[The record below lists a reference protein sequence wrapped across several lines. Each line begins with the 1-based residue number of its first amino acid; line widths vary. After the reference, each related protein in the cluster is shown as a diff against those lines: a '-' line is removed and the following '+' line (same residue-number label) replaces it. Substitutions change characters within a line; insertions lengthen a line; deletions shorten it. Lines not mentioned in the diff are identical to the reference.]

1 MENNI
6 ENSNDEIK
14 ERIIKEKSQKTVLVV
29 DDEKPIVDILVYN
42 LKKEGY
48 NTLEANDGEEAVRLV
63 IEKKPD
69 LVLLDIMLPK
79 MDGLTVCKRIRHNYN
94 IPIIMLSAKDEEIDK
109 ILGLE
114 LGADDYITKPFSV
127 RELIAR
133 VKANL
138 RKGDNEYGKNPTDEL
153 QEKNHIPNQIIVG
166 DLYLDLDKFEV
177 KVRGKVI
184 DLTLREFEVLKY
196 LAQQPGQV
204 VTRETLLEK
213 VWGYEYYGDIRTVDV
228 TVRRIRE
235 KIELDTSSP
244 KILITKRS
252 VSYHNNYWWSNNI
265 YIIKKKE
272 GGNKMFLSKIY
283 FPPFI
288 FSN

>member
-1 MENNI
+1 LDINEENNNNEI
-6 ENSNDEIK
+6 IK
-14 ERIIKEKSQKTVLVV
+14 EKIMKEKSQKTVLVV

-48 NTLEANDGEEAVRLV
+48 NTLEANDGEEAINIVV
-63 IEKKPD
+63 NKKPD

-79 MDGLTVCKRIRHNYN
+79 MDGLTVCKKIRHNYN

-138 RKGDNEYGKNPTDEL
+138 RKSDAEYSKAVSEENSDKAHTPNE
-153 QEKNHIPNQIIVG
+153 ISVG

-177 KVRGKVI
+177 KVRGTVI

-252 VSYHNNYWWSNNI
+252 VGY
-265 YIIKKKE
+265 YIA
-272 GGNKMFLSKIY
+272 S
-283 FPPFI
+283 
-288 FSN
+288 

>member
-1 MENNI
+1 MAENI
-6 ENSNDEIK
+6 
-14 ERIIKEKSQKTVLVV
+14 LVV
-29 DDEKPIVDILVYN
+29 DDEREIADLVEVYLQN
-42 LKKEGY
+42 EGY
-48 NTLEANDGEEAVRLV
+48 TVYKFYNAGDALNCLETTPISLAV
-63 IEKKPD
+63 
-69 LVLLDIMLPK
+69 LDIMLPD
-79 MDGLTVCKRIRHNYN
+79 MDGFALCRRIRQKFYF
-94 IPIIMLSAKDEEIDK
+94 PIIMLTAKVEDLDK
-109 ILGLE
+109 IMGLTV
-114 LGADDYITKPFSV
+114 GADDYITKPFSV

-252 VSYHNNYWWSNNI
+252 VGY
-265 YIIKKKE
+265 YIA
-272 GGNKMFLSKIY
+272 SK
-283 FPPFI
+283 
-288 FSN
+288 

>member
-79 MDGLTVCKRIRHNYN
+79 MDGLTVCKKIRHNYN

-138 RKGDNEYGKNPTDEL
+138 RKSDNEYNKVVEEAKDNGRV
-153 QEKNHIPNQIIVG
+153 PNEIKVG

-177 KVRGKVI
+177 KVRGQVI

-252 VSYHNNYWWSNNI
+252 VGY
-265 YIIKKKE
+265 YIAAK
-272 GGNKMFLSKIY
+272 
-283 FPPFI
+283 
-288 FSN
+288 

>member
-1 MENNI
+1 M
-6 ENSNDEIK
+6 
-14 ERIIKEKSQKTVLVV
+14 KEKSQKTVLVV
-29 DDEKPIVDILVYN
+29 DDEKPIIDILVYN

-48 NTLEANDGEEAVRLV
+48 NTIEATDGEEAINMV
-63 IEKKPD
+63 INNKPD

-79 MDGLTVCKRIRHNYN
+79 MDGLTVCKKIRHNYN
-94 IPIIMLSAKDEEIDK
+94 IPIIMISAKDEEIDK

-138 RKGDNEYGKNPTDEL
+138 RKNDSDYNKLLDEEKDKM
-153 QEKNHIPNQIIVG
+153 QENRIIVG
-166 DLYLDLDKFEV
+166 DLYLDTDKFEV

-244 KILITKRS
+244 QILITKRS
-252 VSYHNNYWWSNNI
+252 VGYYIASN
-265 YIIKKKE
+265 
-272 GGNKMFLSKIY
+272 
-283 FPPFI
+283 
-288 FSN
+288 

>member
-79 MDGLTVCKRIRHNYN
+79 MDGLTVCKKIRHNYN

-138 RKGDNEYGKNPTDEL
+138 RKSDHEYNKVVEEAKDNGRV
-153 QEKNHIPNQIIVG
+153 PNEIKVG

-177 KVRGKVI
+177 KVRGQVI

-252 VSYHNNYWWSNNI
+252 VGY
-265 YIIKKKE
+265 YIAAK
-272 GGNKMFLSKIY
+272 
-283 FPPFI
+283 
-288 FSN
+288 